1 MRAGKLDKTIKI
13 QRRGE
18 TVDEYGTVGEGWT
31 DLATVR
37 AQVITSSTEEFL
49 QSAGTTGQTAMVFR
63 IRHREGILL
72 TDRVTHRGQAFDI
85 KEVKELGRRDGL
97 DLRCVAGD

>member
-1 MRAGKLDKTIKI
+1 MRAGKLDKTIVI

-18 TVDEYGTVGEGWT
+18 TVDEYGTVTEGWT
-31 DLATVR
+31 DFDTLR

-49 QSAGTTGQTAMVFR
+49 QSAGTTGKTAIVFR
-63 IRHREGILL
+63 IRHRDGIVL
-72 TDRVTHRGQAFDI
+72 TDRVAYRGQAFDI

-97 DLRCVAGD
+97 DLRCIAGA